1 MAGFIFLLPVFF
13 RVCYVSLSFFGGIFK
28 GDNKATLSLLQA
40 EITSFT
46 LDMKPNLKENV
57 MNNITIHPK
66 ASMGLAYLPRFA
78 IKIHP

>member
-1 MAGFIFLLPVFF
+1 M
-13 RVCYVSLSFFGGIFK
+13 SLSFWGVLRGTYSNPHF
-28 GDNKATLSLLQA
+28 LQA

-66 ASMGLAYLPRFA
+66 ASMGLAYLPRFT
-78 IKIHP
+78 IKNHP